1 MFESLLKTKYFGT
14 ILEKLYHFKV
24 PKKVKTGENA
34 PNSNAFKLKTGLAR
48 DFIFVSSASRVCE
61 LKNFGLDF

>member
-1 MFESLLKTKYFGT
+1 M
-14 ILEKLYHFKV
+14 EKWYHLKV

-34 PNSNAFKLKTGLAR
+34 PNSNAFKLKTGLAK

-61 LKNFGLDF
+61 LKNLALDFLNLLLK